1 MGAVWDVET
10 RGSISPRELK
20 RTPTRIVF
28 ETFRYLLLAFLVLAS
43 VFPLV
48 WLVRA
53 AVSTPSMLAQDPLG
67 IFGSGEYVWSN
78 LIEAWTTMRV
88 GQYFGNTVIVLAG
101 DWLFT
106 TVIVVLTAFVIGILR
121 PAWGKYLEGFILITL
136 FIPSVISM
144 VPLYMMMVEFPGFEF
159 SLINNYLAIWLP
171 GAGNAFLILVTTN
184 YFRSINRS
192 IFDAARVDGAST
204 LGLLFRIVLP
214 ISGPVI
220 GVISLLTLVAS
231 WGEYLWPMLVLP
243 DNDIQTLAV
252 ALPRAT
258 AAVTAGVSM
267 AGLLIV
273 TLVPLIFFMIFQK
286 RFLEGAG
293 ALGSVKG

>member
-1 MGAVWDVET
+1 MASLWNSES
-10 RGSISPRELK
+10 RGSISPREFK
-20 RTPTRIVF
+20 RPPIRIVF
-28 ETFRYLLLAFLVLAS
+28 EVLRIAALVFLLCVS

-53 AVSTPSMLAQDPLG
+53 SLSTPENLAQDPLG
-67 IFGSGEYVWSN
+67 IFSSGEFVWSN
-78 LIEAWTTMRV
+78 FIEAWTTMRV
-88 GQYFGNTVIVLAG
+88 GDYFWNTVVVLLG
-101 DWLFT
+101 DWTFT
-106 TVIVVLTAFVIGILR
+106 TVIVILTSYVIGILR
-121 PAWGKYLEGFILITL
+121 PWWAKYLEGFILITL

-184 YFRSINRS
+184 YFRSMNQS
-192 IFDAARVDGAST
+192 IFDSARVDGAST
-204 LGLLFRIVLP
+204 IGMLLRIVLP
-214 ISGPVI
+214 MSGPVI

-231 WGEYLWPMLVLP
+231 WGEYLWPMLVIP
-243 DNDIQTLAV
+243 DTDLQTLAV

-258 AAVTAGVSM
+258 SAVSESVAM

-273 TLVPLIFFMIFQK
+273 TLVPLAFFVIFQR

-293 ALGSVKG
+293 AAGAVKG

>member
-1 MGAVWDVET
+1 MAGAWSTET
-10 RGSISPRELK
+10 RGAISPREFARK
-20 RTPTRIVF
+20 PTRAAF
-28 ETFRYLLLAFLVLAS
+28 EVLRYVGLVFLVLVS

-53 AVSTPSMLAQDPLG
+53 ALSPAATLAQDPLG
-67 IFGSGEYVWSN
+67 IFASGEYVWSN

-88 GQYFGNTVIVLAG
+88 GQYFGNTVVVLLG
-101 DWLFT
+101 DWAFT
-106 TVIVVLTAFVIGILR
+106 IVVVILTSFVIGILR
-121 PAWGKYLEGFILITL
+121 PAWAKHLESFILITL

-184 YFRSINRS
+184 YFRSFNRS

-214 ISGPVI
+214 MSGPVV

-243 DNDIQTLAV
+243 DTSIQTLAV
-252 ALPRAT
+252 ALPRVT
-258 AAVTAGVSM
+258 SSVTASVSM

-273 TLVPLIFFMIFQK
+273 TIVPLVFFIIFQR